1 MGTALAPSN
10 PSPGGRTPL
19 WSVLHTRLVSKIPS
33 DEKALQPKAVIP
45 SSRQIRPKDG
55 NLGVIW
61 KRGQK
66 GDPAVAEKDAGGLL
80 RRKDGGGVTQEVP
93 LLGAS

>member
-1 MGTALAPSN
+1 MC
-10 PSPGGRTPL
+10 PGRFGL
-19 WSVLHTRLVSKIPS
+19 LGS
-33 DEKALQPKAVIP
+33 
-45 SSRQIRPKDG
+45 

-93 LLGAS
+93 LFGAS